1 MHRRA
6 TTARGYLTTVRGQSF
21 TDHAATAASRVAVDH
36 RAASTCHGS
45 AGYRRRTRSELAAR
59 LPR

>member
-45 AGYRRRTRSELAAR
+45 AGYRRRTR
-59 LPR
+59 